1 MRNPLESHY
10 GDYCAVGHTGEYFIF
25 HRRIQIQMELYLV
38 MRCKVP
44 QIDTCTCFAVTEDKS
59 TEIWRRNCKHKSN
72 EEHVGCSEHKWMGGI
87 ILVDECICEGDLCN
101 GDMGPYTSTSTTAPT
116 TSKTS
121 PATTITSTSTTASTT
136 EKTSPTT
143 TIKGFSCYIE
153 CLSNNDI
160 VVS

>member
-25 HRRIQIQMELYLV
+25 HRRVQTQMLV
-38 MRCKVP
+38 MHCKVP
-44 QIDTCTCFAVTEDKS
+44 KIDTCFAVTEDKS

-143 TIKGFSCYIE
+143 TIKGFSYYIE
-153 CLSNNDI
+153 CLS
-160 VVS
+160 

>member
-1 MRNPLESHY
+1 
-10 GDYCAVGHTGEYFIF
+10 
-25 HRRIQIQMELYLV
+25 

-44 QIDTCTCFAVTEDKS
+44 QIDTCTCFAVMEDKS

-101 GDMGPYTSTSTTAPT
+101 GDMGPYTSTSKTAPT

-143 TIKGFSCYIE
+143 TIKGFSCYIQ
-153 CLSNNDI
+153 CLSNTPMPLM
-160 VVS
+160 